1 MEDMRNSQGIVDG
14 ETSTTGSTPAAN
26 LSSISSLIAAAY
38 ALWRRNLWSLLGI
51 LVLLCVTYLLI
62 HTLGRLLSFAADS
75 FGAGDVAQSIL
86 LLLAMFSY
94 TVTHIVFTCAWVKRI
109 QRGSG
114 VIESIRSAMKRIPAA
129 CVFSVISLLILS
141 IIWAPQMLSYA
152 VPGITQSIGSIL
164 VVGATLASFIFGIY
178 FSQAL
183 LIWSADTVSARE
195 AYQKSYRYVFGRWWA
210 VFIRLLVI
218 GIVLVL
224 PILLLFILFGVF
236 YSSNLLSVIIFILLM
251 FYGLVALPTFFICF
265 LYTIYHDLA
274 TTNHRTEGGEIPVMV
289 FTGIGILVLILFVGL
304 LFTKPVTIEF
314 NEVYNNWEIGG
325 VTSP

>member
-1 MEDMRNSQGIVDG
+1 MEDMRNSQGIVGG
-14 ETSTTGSTPAAN
+14 ETSTTGSTGAAN

-62 HTLGRLLSFAADS
+62 HTLVNLLSFAADS

-114 VIESIRSAMKRIPAA
+114 VIESIRNAMKRIPAA

-141 IIWAPQMLSYA
+141 IVWAPQMLSYA

-195 AYQKSYRYVFGRWWA
+195 AYQKSYRYVFERWWA
-210 VFIRLLVI
+210 VFIRLLVM
-218 GIVLVL
+218 GIIAVL
-224 PILLLFILFGVF
+224 PLLLLFVLFGVF
-236 YSSNLLSVIIFILLM
+236 WVTFDQLSAIFFILLM
-251 FYGLVALPTFFICF
+251 FYGLVVLPTFFICC
-265 LYTIYHDLA
+265 LYTL
-274 TTNHRTEGGEIPVMV
+274 NHHQTH
-289 FTGIGILVLILFVGL
+289 LSLIH
-304 LFTKPVTIEF
+304 I
-314 NEVYNNWEIGG
+314 
-325 VTSP
+325 